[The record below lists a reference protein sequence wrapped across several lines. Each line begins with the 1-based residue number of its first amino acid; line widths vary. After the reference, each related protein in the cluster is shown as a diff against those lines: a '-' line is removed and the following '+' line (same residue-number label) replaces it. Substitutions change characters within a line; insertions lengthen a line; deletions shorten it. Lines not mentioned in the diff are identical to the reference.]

1 MKIQE
6 LHRDVMIEMVRA
18 AAQIACVEIET
29 LGSNYNR
36 NANFFDLALGDVVA
50 GVEKRLL
57 KEKTQ

>member
-18 AAQIACVEIET
+18 AAQIACIEIET

-36 NANFFDLALGDVVA
+36 NANFFDIVLGDVVA